1 MAQLTK
7 TLLLVA
13 IALSISGFAWSAP
26 VAAASAPGVSNPA
39 GAVSITLYGSFSAPA
54 GWGWAV
60 TNIANPGP
68 PLTVHQNDVIPFP
81 LFSHDAMSH
90 LLVIDLDNSMTQN
103 AGDQSSVSFTSGTV
117 ATNFPFT
124 AATAGTFNYFC
135 GIHPFTA
142 MHGSLVVQPTG
153 GGGGVTTGG
162 RDTNRLTG
170 GVGMV
175 GRIVVAAAAV
185 A

>member
-13 IALSISGFAWSAP
+13 IGLSISGFAGSVP
-26 VAAASAPGVSNPA
+26 VASAPGVSNPA

-60 TNIANPGP
+60 TNITDPGP
-68 PLTVHQNDVIPFP
+68 TLTVHQNDVITFH

-103 AGDQSSVSFTSGTV
+103 AGDQSSASFTSGTV
-117 ATNFPFT
+117 ATNFTFT
-124 AATAGTFNYFC
+124 AATAGTFKYFC
-135 GIHPFTA
+135 GINPFTA
-142 MHGSLVVQPTG
+142 MHGSPLSHPAG
-153 GGGGVTTGG
+153 GGGWANGG
-162 RDTNRLTG
+162 IGSNLLLG
-170 GVGMV
+170 GVG
-175 GRIVVAAAAV
+175 IF
-185 A
+185 